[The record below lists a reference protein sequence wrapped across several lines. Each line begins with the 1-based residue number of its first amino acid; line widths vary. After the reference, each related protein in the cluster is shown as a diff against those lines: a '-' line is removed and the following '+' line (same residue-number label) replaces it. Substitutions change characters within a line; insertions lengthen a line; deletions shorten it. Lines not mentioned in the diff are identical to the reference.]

1 MTRMLLMASMFKTR
15 PAHWVAVVLLTLVL
29 GTLPAVTRSQEVKPV
44 SKPAAPVD
52 TKLQLIGSLASSHVY
67 TTFGYIG
74 VVADNVQKDLYTPD
88 DVDRLMKEITVISDP
103 LIVQLVALQKSEI
116 TPEDAKAVQE
126 IIEIY
131 SLLKSESDSLRTYA
145 MEKTEANGNEFNRR
159 RAEAWTRVAK
169 LLDIPS
175 KPLVP

>member
-1 MTRMLLMASMFKTR
+1 MTRLLVVASLFNTRLARWMALG
-15 PAHWVAVVLLTLVL
+15 LLTLVL
-29 GTLPAVTRSQEVKPV
+29 GTLPAVTRSQEIKPA
-44 SKPAAPVD
+44 SKPAAPLD

-74 VVADNVQKDLYTPD
+74 VVADNVQQDLYTPD

-103 LIVQLVALQKSEI
+103 LIKQLVALQKSEM
-116 TPEDAKAVQE
+116 TAEDAKAVQE

-131 SLLKSESDSLRTYA
+131 GLLTQESESLRTYA
-145 MEKTEANGNEFNRR
+145 KDKTKPHGDEFNRR

>member
-1 MTRMLLMASMFKTR
+1 MKHALSSR
-15 PAHWVAVVLLTLVL
+15 PTHWAIIAVL
-29 GTLPAVTRSQEVKPV
+29 GVGLWTLPAVTQSQEVKPA

-88 DVDRLMKEITVISDP
+88 DVDRLMKEITVITDP
-103 LIVQLVALQKSEI
+103 LIVQLVALQKTVM

-131 SLLKSESDSLRTYA
+131 ALLKKESDSLRTYA
-145 MEKTEANGNEFNRR
+145 KEKTEDNGSEFNRR

-169 LLDIPS
+169 LLDIPGQ
-175 KPLVP
+175 PPIP

>member
-1 MTRMLLMASMFKTR
+1 MTRTRLMAFVFTNR
-15 PAHWVAVVLLTLVL
+15 PAHWVAFGLLVLFL
-29 GTLPAVTRSQEVKPV
+29 GTLSAVTQSQEVQPA

-103 LIVQLVALQKSEI
+103 LIVQLVALQKSEM

-131 SLLKSESDSLRTYA
+131 ALLKQESEALRTYA
-145 MEKTEANGNEFNRR
+145 KDKTEANGSEFNRR

-169 LLDIPS
+169 LLDIPV
-175 KPLVP
+175 KAPAK

>member
-1 MTRMLLMASMFKTR
+1 MPPKPWMATMLLNR
-15 PAHWVAVVLLTLVL
+15 PARWVALGLLVL
-29 GTLPAVTRSQEVKPV
+29 FWGPLPAVTRSQEAKPV
-44 SKPAAPVD
+44 PKPAAAVD

-74 VVADNVQKDLYTPD
+74 VVADNVQKDLYTPE
-88 DVDRLMKEITVISDP
+88 DVDRLMKEISVISDP
-103 LIVQLVALQKSEI
+103 LIEQLVALQKSEI

-131 SLLKSESDSLRTYA
+131 SLLKNESEALRTYA
-145 MEKTEANGNEFNRR
+145 KDKSEANGNEFNRR
-159 RAEAWTRVAK
+159 RTEAWTRVAK

-175 KPLVP
+175 KPRVP

>member
-1 MTRMLLMASMFKTR
+1 MTRMPFMPSPFTNL
-15 PAHWVAVVLLTLVL
+15 PARWVALGLLTLVL
-29 GTLPAVTRSQEVKPV
+29 GTLPAMSQSPEDKPA
-44 SKPAAPVD
+44 SKPPAPVD

-103 LIVQLVALQKSEI
+103 LIVQLAALQKSEM

-131 SLLKSESDSLRTYA
+131 ALLKQESEALRTYA
-145 MEKTEANGNEFNRR
+145 KDKTEANGSAFNRR

-169 LLDIPS
+169 LLDIPV
-175 KPLVP
+175 KAPTK

>member
-1 MTRMLLMASMFKTR
+1 MTRMPLMLSLFTSH
-15 PAHWVAVVLLTLVL
+15 PARWVTLGLWVLVL
-29 GTLPAVTRSQEVKPV
+29 GTLPAMSQSPEVKPA
-44 SKPAAPVD
+44 SKTVTPVD

-103 LIVQLVALQKSEI
+103 LIVQLAALQKSEM

-131 SLLKSESDSLRTYA
+131 ALLKQESESLRTYA
-145 MEKTEANGNEFNRR
+145 KDKTEANGSEFNRR

-169 LLDIPS
+169 LLDIPV
-175 KPLVP
+175 KAPAK

>member
-1 MTRMLLMASMFKTR
+1 MNPLPLMATMFTNRPACGMVLSLLM
-15 PAHWVAVVLLTLVL
+15 LVL
-29 GTLPAVTRSQEVKPV
+29 GTSPAVPQSPEVNPV
-44 SKPAAPVD
+44 PKPAAPVD
-52 TKLQLIGSLASSHVY
+52 SKLQLIGSLASSHVY

-74 VVADNVQKDLYTPD
+74 VVADNIQKDLYTPEE
-88 DVDRLMKEITVISDP
+88 VDRLMKEITVISDP
-103 LIVQLVALQKSEI
+103 LIEQLVALQKSEI

-131 SLLKSESDSLRTYA
+131 ALLKSESEALRTYA
-145 MEKTEANGNEFNRR
+145 KDKSKVNGDEFNRR

-175 KPLVP
+175 KPPVP

>member
-1 MTRMLLMASMFKTR
+1 MKTSSSSGPTIR
-15 PAHWVAVVLLTLVL
+15 VIIAVFGVALWALPALTL
-29 GTLPAVTRSQEVKPV
+29 SQEVKPV

-88 DVDRLMKEITVISDP
+88 DVDRLMREITVISDP
-103 LIVQLVALQKSEI
+103 LIVQLVALQKSEM

-131 SLLKSESDSLRTYA
+131 ALLKQESEALRTYA
-145 MEKTEANGNEFNRR
+145 KDKTKSNGDEFYRR
-159 RAEAWTRVAK
+159 RSEAWTRVAK